1 MQALDLQSGLP
12 YSLVRHGLPFQY
24 ARLARTIRPDVVIIG
39 GGISGALTAHYLV
52 RAGIDCAVVDGRT
65 IGLGSTCAST
75 SLLQYEIDVPL
86 NELIRRRGHR
96 HALQAYRLCVQ
107 ALGKLGRIASRIRV
121 PEFEPKDSLYF
132 AAGNKDVAMLR
143 EEFGVRQANGFD
155 VELLGADDIRK
166 AYGFQSPA
174 AILSHQAAYTDA
186 YLFTHYLHQYGIK
199 RGLQVYDRTFVTSI
213 TRHRRGVTLKT
224 ADGLLIH
231 ARKLVYATGY
241 ETAAF
246 IKKKVVN
253 LHSTYATISENMQQ
267 IDVPWPADTLLWN
280 TANPYLYM
288 RRTEDGRLL
297 IGGRDEKF
305 YNPARRDKLIR
316 RKSHLLA
323 KDFGRL
329 FPGVPFRSEFSWTG
343 TFGTTA
349 DGLPFIGAYRRL
361 SHSYF
366 ALGFGGNGIVFSL
379 IAAELI
385 RDALLGKQ
393 NRNAPVFSFD
403 RV

>member
-24 ARLARTIRPDVVIIG
+24 ARLTRTIRPEVVIIG
-39 GGISGALTAHYLV
+39 GGISGALTAYHLV

-96 HALQAYRLCVQ
+96 HAVQAYRLCLQ
-107 ALGKLGRIASRIRV
+107 ALDKLGRIARRIRV
-121 PEFEPKDSLYF
+121 PEFETKDSLYF
-132 AAGNKDVAMLR
+132 AARNKDVAMLR
-143 EEFGVRQANGFD
+143 EEFNVRRAHGFD
-155 VELLGADDIRK
+155 VELLGEEEIRK
-166 AYGFQSPA
+166 GYGFQSPG
-174 AILSHQAAYTDA
+174 AILSHQGGYTDA
-186 YLFTHYLHQYGIK
+186 YLFTHFLHQYGMR
-199 RGLQVYDRTFVTSI
+199 RGLQVYDRTFIKSI

-224 ADGLLIH
+224 ADGEAIH

-241 ETAAF
+241 EVTGF
-246 IKKKVVN
+246 LKKKVVN
-253 LHSTYATISENMQQ
+253 LHSTYATISENMPL
-267 IDVPWPADTLLWN
+267 IDLPWSADTLLWN
-280 TANPYLYM
+280 TADPYLYM
-288 RRTEDGRLL
+288 RRTDDSRLL
-297 IGGRDEKF
+297 IGGRDENF

-316 RKSHLLA
+316 RKSHQLV

-343 TFGTTA
+343 TFGTTM
-349 DGLPFIGAYRRL
+349 DGLPFIGEYRRL
-361 SHSYF
+361 PHSYF

-385 RDALLGKQ
+385 RDALLGKP
-393 NRNAPVFSFD
+393 NRDADIFSFD
-403 RV
+403 RT